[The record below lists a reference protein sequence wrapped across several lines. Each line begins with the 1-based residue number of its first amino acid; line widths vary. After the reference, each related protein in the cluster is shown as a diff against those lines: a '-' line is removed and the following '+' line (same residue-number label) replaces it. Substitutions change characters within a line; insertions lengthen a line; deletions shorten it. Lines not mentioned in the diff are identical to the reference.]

1 VPADLYVFPKAI
13 IFSPHDEGRRLVDF
27 VHINQRRTPGLWK
40 AAAKR
45 DYSPEVHGMVQDL
58 KPEPGFVYPL
68 INALGAGEFWSS
80 NSNADYFAEDQL
92 NPADGTDKYG
102 HKTFR
107 KYARPYKHHI
117 NKPDSP
123 AYGEVLGNV
132 YNPRMH
138 RVELLAKIA
147 KVLAPDI
154 AEKIDEGEDV
164 PVSMGCKVP
173 YDVCSIC
180 GNQAKNTEE
189 YCDCMKYTPN
199 KTLDDGRKVFVF
211 NIRPRFFDISFVFVG
226 ADPTARVLDK
236 VASART
242 ITNAWPLTPHAV
254 RFPSGL
260 WAYKMGY
267 HAKSAE
273 IDKDAEI
280 EKRVQGTATD
290 ALKAKANEIDQG
302 VKELSKY
309 EESLQPQDL
318 AKAAALAPRDSIV
331 EPLATFS
338 QAGIVLNPREFQY
351 LALCKMGM
359 KTAADKAWE
368 LGVTFQEDQA
378 DSDQIYKHSHYMFD
392 FGVERTCPEI
402 SKIAA
407 RYLEKRSAF
416 SPFLGQRAEKAVD
429 DAPLPPGVQAGRIPP
444 DVGAEF
450 APFLGSLAAMYAAY
464 RDKIPNSKMG
474 LLDKLVAKNP
484 ALLALLA
491 GVTAGGVMG
500 INKLL
505 STGDYTKQGSSK
517 TAVLGSPLS
526 RVLGIPAL
534 AYLYSGHQQRKRWRG
549 EDLGPVDTLM
559 ADYPWLGAL
568 GGIGLAQKI
577 VSSPLVGKIASVVS
591 NARHDTLRSC
601 GDRSLMDYKATLDLT
616 KLASR
621 RLGGTDAGQ
630 LGTKGKA

>member
-1 VPADLYVFPKAI
+1 MLADLYVFPKAI

-27 VHINQRRTPGLWK
+27 VHINQRGTPGIWK
-40 AAAKR
+40 TAAAR
-45 DYSPEVHGMVQDL
+45 EYSPEVRGMIQDL
-58 KPEPGFVYPL
+58 RPEPGFVYPL

-92 NPADGTDKYG
+92 DPPSGTEKYG
-102 HKTFR
+102 YKTFR

-117 NKPDSP
+117 NKPDSQ

-147 KVLAPDI
+147 MELAPDI
-154 AEKIDEGEDV
+154 AEKIDAGEDV

-173 YDVCSIC
+173 FDVCSIC
-180 GNQAKNTEE
+180 GNEAKNTDE
-189 YCDCMKYTPN
+189 YCDHMKYSPN
-199 KTLDDGRKVFVF
+199 KVMDDGRKVFVF

-236 VASART
+236 VASSRF
-242 ITNAWPLTPHAV
+242 V

-260 WAYKMGY
+260 WARKMGY
-267 HAKSAE
+267 DKQAE

-280 EKRVQGTATD
+280 EKRIEGTATN
-290 ALKAKANEIDQG
+290 ALKVKAKELDAG
-302 VKELSKY
+302 VKELSRY

-318 AKAAALAPRDSIV
+318 AKAAALSPGGSIV
-331 EPLATFS
+331 EPLATFT
-338 QAGIVLNPREFQY
+338 QAGIVLSPREFQY

-359 KTAADKAWE
+359 KAAADEAWQS
-368 LGVTFQEDQA
+368 GTTFDEAQA
-378 DSDQIYKHSHYMFD
+378 DSDQIYKHAHFQFD
-392 FGVERTCPEI
+392 FSLKRTDP
-402 SKIAA
+402 KIAEIA
-407 RYLEKRSAF
+407 AKYLEKRSAF
-416 SPFLGQRAEKAVD
+416 SPFLGQRAEEAARSE
-429 DAPLPPGVQAGRIPP
+429 APQPPGVPTGRVPSPP
-444 DVGAEF
+444 GMGAEF
-450 APFLGSLAAMYAAY
+450 TPFLGSLAAMYAAY
-464 RDKIPNSKMG
+464 RDKIPSADMG
-474 LLDKLVAKNP
+474 MLDRLVAKNP

-491 GVTAGGVMG
+491 SITAGGVMG
-500 INKLL
+500 VNKLL
-505 STGDYTKQGSSK
+505 SPGDYTKQGSSK

-534 AYLYSGHQQRKRWRG
+534 AYLYSGHQQRRRWRG
-549 EDLGPVDTLM
+549 EDLGPIDTLM

-568 GGIGLAQKI
+568 GGIGLAEKA
-577 VSSPLVGKIASVVS
+577 VTSPLLAKIGSVVS
-591 NARHDTLRSC
+591 NAGQETLRSC
-601 GDRSLMDYKATLDLT
+601 GDRSLMDYKAILDLS

-621 RLGGTDAGQ
+621 RLGGSNAGQ